1 MTSARWRTSTS
12 PAGNRP
18 AAGDR
23 WSGTAGAAAVPSG
36 PVFQQ
41 PVCVLRTAA
50 GPDQGAAAG
59 GRRIR
64 AAVQTAGR
72 GRVPVATGP
81 AGDAKIQLERN
92 CLNVRSTSIGIEGK
106 CKRGLFGTISLTLGN
121 STLPFRYGFVADIQT
136 LCQLLLGHPLFTPK
150 LCDQISNLCAIHS
163 FSFSCCMMAERAA
176 SLFQCKPNI
185 AFWQPTLR
193 RHRRIKRGGAA
204 QNGAAPPKNATDR
217 GFSFSGTASGPG
229 CGRRG

>member
-64 AAVQTAGR
+64 AAVQTGGR

-121 STLPFRYGFVADIQT
+121 SRLQSLDPGRASERPRASGPPAVFPWAAPNNLPHQHGESPGTAQCQGRERQIWHARYY
-136 LCQLLLGHPLFTPK
+136 
-150 LCDQISNLCAIHS
+150 S
-163 FSFSCCMMAERAA
+163 FSF
-176 SLFQCKPNI
+176 LFRPQ
-185 AFWQPTLR
+185 QPHVLMSNPC
-193 RHRRIKRGGAA
+193 GAA
-204 QNGAAPPKNATDR
+204 QQAAAPYHFAIN
-217 GFSFSGTASGPG
+217 
-229 CGRRG
+229 

>member
-64 AAVQTAGR
+64 AAVQTGGR

-121 STLPFRYGFVADIQT
+121 STLPLGDGLVADRK
-136 LCQLLLGHPLFTPK
+136 LLHQLPLGQSLTFSFGGDESSDFE
-150 LCDQISNLCAIHS
+150 LIHS
-163 FSFSCCMMAERAA
+163 LPPFFFTFSLTKKRPHFH
-176 SLFQCKPNI
+176 P
-185 AFWQPTLR
+185 
-193 RHRRIKRGGAA
+193 RRIEKPSTFRRGHFFCSVLRLARPLYSSNSPGNRWVKTLFRKPGAA
-204 QNGAAPPKNATDR
+204 R
-217 GFSFSGTASGPG
+217 
-229 CGRRG
+229 

>member
-64 AAVQTAGR
+64 AAVQTGGR

-121 STLPFRYGFVADIQT
+121 SCFPPCHSLPCYPQL
-136 LCQLLLGHPLFTPK
+136 LCQHFLGHAFFFPGGCNFLSQCHGAIPL
-150 LCDQISNLCAIHS
+150 
-163 FSFSCCMMAERAA
+163 
-176 SLFQCKPNI
+176 SL
-185 AFWQPTLR
+185 
-193 RHRRIKRGGAA
+193 
-204 QNGAAPPKNATDR
+204 
-217 GFSFSGTASGPG
+217 GPA
-229 CGRRG
+229 

>member
-64 AAVQTAGR
+64 AAVQTGGR

-121 STLPFRYGFVADIQT
+121 SCFPPCHNLPCYPQFF
-136 LCQLLLGHPLFTPK
+136 CQHFLGHALFSAGRCNFLSQCHGAIPL
-150 LCDQISNLCAIHS
+150 
-163 FSFSCCMMAERAA
+163 
-176 SLFQCKPNI
+176 SL
-185 AFWQPTLR
+185 
-193 RHRRIKRGGAA
+193 
-204 QNGAAPPKNATDR
+204 
-217 GFSFSGTASGPG
+217 GPA
-229 CGRRG
+229 